1 MENHQ
6 KENDLVDSIDSAID
20 FLLQAKANEEIIDI
34 RWDVKIFFNPEMSK
48 GRVSKRRRHDTR
60 WN

>member
-1 MENHQ
+1 MEHHP

-20 FLLQAKANEEIIDI
+20 FLLQAKANVEIIDI
-34 RWDVKIFFNPEMSK
+34 RWEVKIFFNPEMSK
-48 GRVSKRRRHDTR
+48 GHVSKRRRHDTR